1 MEPVSGVQHAM
12 GGHFV
17 RTIGSL
23 RVRVKI
29 GMMNLAYSMWKYIFT
44 LLAMLISVCGAVSA
58 HAAGTPA
65 GTVISNQVMLGYS
78 LEGIP
83 QVIASNTAT
92 FTVAEI
98 INVSLVWQDAAP
110 VAVNSPDTSRALTLL
125 LTNTGNGS
133 EAYSLIRNN
142 SIAGDQFDSA
152 NAAIGAIFLE
162 NGLAPDFQ
170 GSGPNAD
177 TLYIPGTND
186 PTLAAD
192 ASRVIYLVSDIPSL
206 VLRDTGQASLNAAA
220 LTAGASGAAPGATLA
235 GLGTGGVD
243 ALVGASRAT
252 ATAVGSYVVSGL
264 AVIVSKL
271 VSRIQAPPG
280 VNPDDLVMPG
290 SVLTYRITLSVSGS
304 GTANDLAFNDPLP
317 AETDFVAG
325 SITVNGA
332 VRSDMVDADNANFN
346 VIANTINV
354 IFGNT
359 VAPVIHLIEFRGVVM

>member
-1 MEPVSGVQHAM
+1 MVM
-12 GGHFV
+12 
-17 RTIGSL
+17 L
-23 RVRVKI
+23 
-29 GMMNLAYSMWKYIFT
+29 NKYIFT

-65 GTVISNQVMLGYS
+65 GTVISPQVMLSYS
-78 LEGIP
+78 IEGIP
-83 QVIASNTAT
+83 QATASNTAT

-142 SIAGDQFDSA
+142 FIAGDQFDPA

-170 GSGPNAD
+170 GSGTNAD
-177 TLYIPGTND
+177 TPYIPGTND

-192 ASRVIYLVSDIPSL
+192 ASRVIYLVSDIPSNL
-206 VLRDTGQASLNAAA
+206 VLGDAGQASLNAAA
-220 LTAGASGAAPGATLA
+220 STAGASGAAPGTTLA

-252 ATAVGSYVVSGL
+252 AIAVGSYVVSGL
-264 AVIVSKL
+264 VVTVSNL
-271 VSRIQAPPG
+271 VFRIQAPPG
-280 VNPDDLVMPG
+280 VNPGDLIMPG
-290 SVLTYRITLSVSGS
+290 SVLTYRITLRASGS
-304 GTANDLAFNDPLP
+304 GTANNLAFNDPLP
-317 AETDFVAG
+317 AETNFVAG

-332 VRSDMVDADNANFN
+332 ARSDVVDADNADFN
-346 VIANTINV
+346 AIANTVNV
-354 IFGNT
+354 ILGNI
-359 VAPVIHLIEFRGVVM
+359 VAPVTHLIEFRGMVK